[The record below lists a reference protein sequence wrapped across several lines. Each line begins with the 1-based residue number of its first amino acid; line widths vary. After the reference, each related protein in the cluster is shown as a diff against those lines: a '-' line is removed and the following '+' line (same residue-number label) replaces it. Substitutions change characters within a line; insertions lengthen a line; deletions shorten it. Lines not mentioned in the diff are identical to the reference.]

1 MMSMV
6 VERQGK
12 VCEFGYDAEHT
23 AVVRTA
29 HQLREEEEEKEKS
42 YRKEWEENSDERKV
56 RGNGRVKSESGLLDE
71 S

>member
-1 MMSMV
+1 MISMV

-29 HQLREEEEEKEKS
+29 HQLREEEEKEKS

-56 RGNGRVKSESGLLDE
+56 RGNGRVLKNEE
-71 S
+71 